1 MDMKRLVN
9 LEGQVCEA
17 EETGATYHVTR
28 YDTDVVRVFAK
39 GTTAF
44 TEPTHEEKT
53 EYVNDRHKY
62 ESFRPG
68 LNDKGIEKTID
79 KAEVE
84 DVHDILIG
92 RYKGRTYEYKDYGTC
107 IGLTRY
113 DTDQVEM
120 IPCGSYEFLPEA
132 QTQPKHIHRY
142 IKSKEIYEKLKGGKP
157 APEVE
162 DTSFS
167 DELGKL
173 LSELEVLLQKKN
185 ADYGSSYD
193 KSVEKYGEVVS
204 LIRIGDKFNRIDNL
218 IMSDSQGLV
227 EEKIEETLLDLVG
240 YGIIELVRRRRK

>member
-44 TEPTHEEKT
+44 TEPTHKEKVD
-53 EYVNDRHKY
+53 YVNARFKY
-62 ESFRPG
+62 ESARPG
-68 LNDKGIEKTID
+68 FYEEVEKT
-79 KAEVE
+79 KAEAE
-84 DVHDILIG
+84 EYVHDILIG

-132 QTQPKHIHRY
+132 QIQPKHIHEY